1 MAEVTTEKK
10 LFAEILAQMKEKLV
24 SSD

>member
-1 MAEVTTEKK
+1 MAEVATEKK